1 MEKDINS
8 EEMQVNNDMEVQ
20 TNEELE
26 QEVNNKTAEQLNNL
40 NEESN
45 EDITPDDEL
54 TNINNKIQQL
64 EQELEEKDNQILRV
78 QADYDN
84 YRKRT
89 KNEMASNRKYQSE
102 SLAKELLSALDNFER
117 ALQTDVSSED
127 GKALLQGVEMV
138 YRNILEVFKNEG
150 IEPIEAVGKEFD
162 PHEHHAVM
170 QGQDDQYETNV
181 VIEELQR
188 GYKLKDRV
196 IRPAMVKVNQ

>member
-1 MEKDINS
+1 MEKDINL
-8 EEMQVNNDMEVQ
+8 EEMQVNNEKEVQ
-20 TNEELE
+20 TNEEVEL
-26 QEVNNKTAEQLNNL
+26 EVNSNIDE
-40 NEESN
+40 EESN
-45 EDITPDDEL
+45 ENLTPDDEL
-54 TNINNKIQQL
+54 TNLNNKIKLL
-64 EQELEEKDNQILRV
+64 EQELEEKENRILRV

-89 KNEMASNRKYQSE
+89 KNEIDLIRKYQSE

-138 YRNILEVFKNEG
+138 YRNILEVFNNEG
-150 IEPIEAVGKEFD
+150 IEPIEAVGNEFN

-170 QGQDDQYETNV
+170 QGQDDQYDSNI
-181 VIEELQR
+181 VIEELQK